1 MKQAHIV
8 IVGAGPVGVVTAL
21 ASAQRGFKVTLVE
34 GATEVDESPRAATTH
49 SSTLEMIDTL
59 GLTDRFIAEGLVARY
74 FDFWDQPNQKLIAR
88 FDHDLLKDETKF
100 PYVVQTEQHK
110 LTHMG
115 LDKLKEYPD
124 VSVHFSTLFESL
136 TQDADG
142 VNVTLVQNGEKET
155 IRADYLVAADGARS
169 SVRKALDIAFEG
181 MTWGERFVVITVL
194 NDFEKLLGCCFRNYL
209 AAPTEWGNLFKVS
222 GDDGKGRWRVVY
234 PSLADSTDDADLA
247 DGPVYERLQKICD
260 LGSSYQIVHRNIYR
274 VHQRV
279 AASFHKGRVFLAGDS
294 AHVNNPIGGLGLN
307 SGIHDA
313 MELCEMLTAVHQG
326 TEDASV
332 FDRYERRRRDLNIEF
347 VQQQTIANKRRL
359 EENDP
364 AKRQAALD
372 ELKTTTDNPVLHKK
386 FLMRSSLID
395 SVRKSKSIA

>member
-34 GATEVDESPRAATTH
+34 AAAEVDESPRAATTH

-59 GLTDRFIAEGLVARY
+59 GLTDRFTAEGLVARY

-110 LTHMG
+110 LAHMG
-115 LDKLKEYPD
+115 LDKLKGYPD
-124 VSVHFSTLFESL
+124 ASVHFSTLFESL
-136 TQDADG
+136 SQDADG
-142 VNVTLVQNGEKET
+142 VDVTLVQNGEKKT

-222 GDDGKGRWRVVY
+222 GDDGTGRWRVVY
-234 PSLADSTDDADLA
+234 PSLSDSTDEADLA

-260 LGSSYQIVHRNIYR
+260 LGSNYQIVHRNIYR

-279 AASFHKGRVFLAGDS
+279 AATFHKGRVFLAGDS

-313 MELCEMLTAVHQG
+313 MELSEMLTAVHRG

-359 EENDP
+359 EETDP

-372 ELKTTTDNPVLHKK
+372 ELKATIDKPALHKK

>member
-1 MKQAHIV
+1 MKPAHIIV
-8 IVGAGPVGVVTAL
+8 VGAGPVGVVTAL

-34 GATEVDESPRAATTH
+34 SAAVVDDSPRAATTH
-49 SSTLEMIDTL
+49 SSTLEMIDSL
-59 GLTDRFIAEGLVARY
+59 GLSERFTAEGLVARY
-74 FDFWDQPNQKLIAR
+74 FDFWDQPNHMLIAR
-88 FDHDLLKDETKF
+88 FDHELLKDETKF

-110 LTHMG
+110 LARMG

-124 VSVHFSTLFESL
+124 VSVRFSTRFESL
-136 TQDADG
+136 AQNADG
-142 VNVTLVQNGEKET
+142 VSVTLEENGEKET
-155 IRADYLVAADGARS
+155 LRADYLVAADGASS

-181 MTWGERFVVITVL
+181 MTWAERFVVITVR

-222 GDDGKGRWRVVY
+222 GDDGMGRWRVVY
-234 PSLADSTDDADLA
+234 PSLNDSADEAVLA

-260 LGSSYQIVHRNIYR
+260 LGAGYDIVHRNIYR

-279 AASFHKGRVFLAGDS
+279 AATFHKGRVFLAGDS

-313 MELCEMLTAVHQG
+313 MELCEMLTSVQRG
-326 TEDASV
+326 TDDVSV
-332 FDRYERRRRDLNIEF
+332 FDRYDRRRRDLNIEF

-359 EENDP
+359 EEQD
-364 AKRQAALD
+364 ASKRQAALD
-372 ELKTTTDNPVLHKK
+372 ELKSTADNPTLHKQ
-386 FLMRSSLID
+386 FLMRTSLID
-395 SVRKSKSIA
+395 SVRKSKTIA

>member
-1 MKQAHIV
+1 MKPAHIIV
-8 IVGAGPVGVVTAL
+8 VGAGPVGVVTAL

-34 GATEVDESPRAATTH
+34 SAAVVDDSPRAATTH
-49 SSTLEMIDTL
+49 SSTLEMIDSL
-59 GLTDRFIAEGLVARY
+59 GLSERFTAEGLVARY
-74 FDFWDQPNQKLIAR
+74 FDFWDQPNRKLIAR
-88 FDHDLLKDETKF
+88 FDHELLKDETEF

-110 LTHMG
+110 LARMG

-124 VSVHFSTLFESL
+124 VSVRFSTRFESL
-136 TQDADG
+136 AQDADG
-142 VNVTLVQNGEKET
+142 VSVTLEENGEKET
-155 IRADYLVAADGARS
+155 LRADYLVAADGARS
-169 SVRKALDIAFEG
+169 SVRKALGIAFDG

-194 NDFEKLLGCCFRNYL
+194 NDFEKLLGCCFRNYM

-234 PSLADSTDDADLA
+234 PSLSDSADEADLA

-260 LGSSYQIVHRNIYR
+260 LGAGYDIVHRNIYP

-279 AASFHKGRVFLAGDS
+279 AATFHKGRVFLAGDS

-313 MELCEMLTAVHQG
+313 MDLCDMLASVQHG

-332 FDRYERRRRDLNIEF
+332 FERYDRRRRDLNIEF

-359 EENDP
+359 EEQD
-364 AKRQAALD
+364 ASKRQAALD
-372 ELKTTTDNPVLHKK
+372 ELKTTVDNPALHKQ
-386 FLMRSSLID
+386 FLMRTSLID
-395 SVRKSKSIA
+395 SVRKSKMIA